1 MIQRL
6 GQTVGSPANDD
17 EPHRLAI
24 EQAEL
29 EAYVRGDLDE
39 AGRRRIEGFLA
50 CNPDLAAQVMAAR
63 HRAAA
68 GPAPA
73 RPALRRRTGW
83 RLLAVA
89 VACCVVS
96 AAAGSWLSAEFKSRW
111 READGDAAPGYVED
125 ALESHQA
132 TLVRAAMV
140 SQAAETRLD
149 ADEIRKT
156 MRIGLPPIPPAW
168 KVLDVQVFPSDD
180 GPGVSLWLQ
189 SPGGRRFTLFAV
201 SADTVAGPRPQLAS
215 DGVRSAVF
223 WENARSAFV
232 LLGDGAPGEL
242 MGVAQTL
249 AANAKL

>member
-1 MIQRL
+1 
-6 GQTVGSPANDD
+6 VGSPANDD
-17 EPHRLAI
+17 EPHRLTI
-24 EQAEL
+24 RQAEL
-29 EAYVRGDLDE
+29 EAYARGELAEDD
-39 AGRRRIEGFLA
+39 RRRIEGYLA
-50 CNPDLAAQVMAAR
+50 CNPDLAAQMMAER
-63 HRAAA
+63 HRA
-68 GPAPA
+68 GA
-73 RPALRRRTGW
+73 RSRPRRRTTW
-83 RLLAVA
+83 RLIAAGL
-89 VACCVVS
+89 ACCVVS
-96 AAAGSWLSAEFKSRW
+96 AAAGSWLSAEFKARW
-111 READGDAAPGYVED
+111 READGDAAPAYVED

-156 MRIGLPPIPPAW
+156 MRIGLPPIPQAW

-180 GPGVSLWLQ
+180 GPGVSLWLEA
-189 SPGGRRFTLFAV
+189 PGGRRFTLFAV

-215 DGVRSAVF
+215 DGIRSAAF
-223 WENARSAFV
+223 WESARSAFV